1 MRYTECRTTQTRR
14 RESRVQGMGMGM
26 LSRWANEMGLRA
38 ARSGCGHVATP
49 SSECRLT
56 SSPTNNTPPQ
66 SSPPWHTPA
75 AGPAGPCAFRTTRGR
90 TRRLSRALHS
100 LLLARGIFWG
110 SGDGRGMCVSL
121 GARACGRS
129 LFRARRRGRLGP
141 CGLTGRG
148 KALGGMGVGWLES
161 GLRLA
166 ADGGLDVRSLI

>member
-1 MRYTECRTTQTRR
+1 
-14 RESRVQGMGMGM
+14 M
-26 LSRWANEMGLRA
+26 LSRRADKMCLRA
-38 ARSGCGHVATP
+38 VSSGCGHIATRDP
-49 SSECRLT
+49 EGALT
-56 SSPTNNTPPQ
+56 SSPTSNTPPQ
-66 SSPPWHTPA
+66 NSPPWHTPTVAPA
-75 AGPAGPCAFRTTRGR
+75 APCAFRTMRGR